1 MTIDDDT
8 GAYWRPEVAGVALGW
23 ALPEPPTEPL
33 ELVPTDWT
41 FPAVV
46 LDGAAR
52 LVPFWAQVA
61 EKLTRDNVFLSAG
74 QYTCTPDNKPII
86 GPFCSV
92 PGVFFNLGYAGHGIM
107 ASAGGARLMV
117 DLILNPAANAESPFR
132 YERFAAQDQKVRA
145 EDMII

>member
-1 MTIDDDT
+1 M
-8 GAYWRPEVAGVALGW
+8 EM
-23 ALPEPPTEPL
+23 
-33 ELVPTDWT
+33 VPTDWT

-86 GPFCSV
+86 GPYSCV
-92 PGVFFNLGYAGHGIM
+92 PGLYFNLGYAGHGIM
-107 ASAGGARLMV
+107 ASPGGARLLV
-117 DLILNPAANAESPFR
+117 DLILDPAANADNLFR
-132 YERFAAQDQKVRA
+132 YERFAEEGAGIVA
-145 EDMII
+145 ERMII

>member
-1 MTIDDDT
+1 
-8 GAYWRPEVAGVALGW
+8 
-23 ALPEPPTEPL
+23 LPEPASEPL

-86 GPFCSV
+86 GPYSCV
-92 PGVFFNLGYAGHGIM
+92 PGMYFNLGYAGHGIM
-107 ASAGGARLMV
+107 ASAGGARLLV
-117 DLILNPAANAESPFR
+117 DLVLNPAANADNPFH
-132 YERFAAQDQKVRA
+132 YERFAGQDQRVCV